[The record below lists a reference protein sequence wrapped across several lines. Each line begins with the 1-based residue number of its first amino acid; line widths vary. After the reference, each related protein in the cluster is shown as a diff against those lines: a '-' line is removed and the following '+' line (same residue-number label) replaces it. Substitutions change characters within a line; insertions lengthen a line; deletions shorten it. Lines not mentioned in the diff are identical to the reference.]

1 MTSRELTP
9 PPRAYAL
16 TSEELVRV
24 WFANGRLNVVT
35 GTLESAAY
43 VGLMLADLSR
53 HAARV
58 FADQTDLSPAGAL
71 AAIRAKFD
79 EMRTQLDEN
88 ANTDMSGIYPSKPE
102 MKFRQ
107 LTVPP
112 AILTDPEAAEVIRIW
127 RSTDNIDMVLHGI
140 WDAPDN
146 WGILLNDLCRLL
158 ARPEPTDMSAAAIR
172 TWLIREW
179 DRPTDEGMTGVLKTH

>member
-35 GTLESAAY
+35 GALESAAY

-53 HAARV
+53 HAARI
-58 FADQTDLSPAGAL
+58 FADQTDMLPADAL

-79 EMRTQLDEN
+79 EMRSQTDEN

-107 LTVPP
+107 LTVPQV
-112 AILTDPEAAEVIRIW
+112 ILTDPDAAEVIRIW
-127 RSTDNIDMVLHGI
+127 RSTDNIDMSLHGI

-158 ARPEPTDMSAAAIR
+158 ARPEETDMSVEAIR

-179 DRPTDEGMTGVLKTH
+179 DRPTDNGTTGTLKTH

>member
-35 GTLESAAY
+35 GTLDSAAY

-53 HAARV
+53 HAARI
-58 FADQTDLSPAGAL
+58 FADQTALSAAAAL
-71 AAIRAKFD
+71 AAVRAKFD
-79 EMRTQLDEN
+79 EMRTQPDEN
-88 ANTDMSGIYPSKPE
+88 ANTDTNGIYPSKLE

-107 LTVPP
+107 LTVPQ
-112 AILTDPEAAEVIRIW
+112 AILADPDAAEVIRIW

-158 ARPEPTDMSAAAIR
+158 AQPQPSDMTAAAIR

-179 DRPTDEGMTGVLKTH
+179 DRPTDNGHTAALKTH